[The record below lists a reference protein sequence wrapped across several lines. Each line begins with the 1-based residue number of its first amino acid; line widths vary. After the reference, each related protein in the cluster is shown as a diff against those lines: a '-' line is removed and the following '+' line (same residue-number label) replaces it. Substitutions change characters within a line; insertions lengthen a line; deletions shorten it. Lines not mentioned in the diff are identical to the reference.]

1 MVIYEIIW
9 PAGRVE
15 HIARHNVTPTE
26 FEEVCFGRAL
36 VLHARSE
43 GINPVYHALGQT
55 VTGRQLLCVVIGF
68 PDGKGYPVTARPM
81 TAKES
86 QRFQSWRDK

>member
-1 MVIYEIIW
+1 MVIYEIIG
-9 PAGRVE
+9 PVGRVE
-15 HIARHNVTPTE
+15 HIARHNVTPNE
-26 FEEVCFGRAL
+26 FEEVCFGHAL
-36 VLHARSE
+36 VLRARAE

-55 VTGRQLLCVVIGF
+55 VTGRQLLCVIIGC

-86 QRFQSWRDK
+86 QRFQRWRNK